1 MSRQP
6 TLEQLTAC
14 FTKLVGDAQSFSGT
28 TYRSCTPRYATETD
42 LLTGEGSKLHG
53 ARWNPK
59 GIAVVYA
66 ADSPETAMAESLA
79 HYRYF
84 GIPVQSAMPRTVV
97 AIELKLKCVV
107 DLRESSVRQRLHV
120 SKESMVTVDW
130 RKEVKAGLLAITQAI
145 GQASFDAGVEALI
158 VPSAAQ
164 SDGFNLL
171 VFPANLKK
179 GSKIQILNVD
189 SLSSP

>member
-14 FTKLVGDAQSFSGT
+14 FTKLVGDAQAFSGT
-28 TYRSCTPRYATETD
+28 TYRSCTPSYATETD
-42 LLTGEGSKLHG
+42 LVTGEGSKLHG

-84 GIPVQSAMPRTVV
+84 SIPVQSAMPRVFV
-97 AIELKLKCVV
+97 AIALKLKCVV
-107 DLRESSVRQRLHV
+107 DLRESNVRQRLHV
-120 SKESMVTVDW
+120 SNATMITIDW
-130 RKEVKAGLLAITQAI
+130 RNEVKAGVLPVTQAI
-145 GQASFDAGVEALI
+145 GQAAFAAGVEGII

-164 SDGFNLL
+164 SDGFNVL

-179 GSKIQILNVD
+179 GSKIQVLNAD
-189 SLSSP
+189 SLGLP

>member
-6 TLEQLTAC
+6 TLKQLTTC
-14 FTKLVGDAQSFSGT
+14 FNKLVGDGQEFSGT
-28 TYRSCTPRYATETD
+28 TFRSCTPSYASEED
-42 LLTGEGSKLHG
+42 LLTGEGSNLHG

-84 GIPVQSAMPRTVV
+84 GIPVQSAMPRTFV
-97 AIELKLKCVV
+97 AIALKLQCVV
-107 DLRESSVRQRLHV
+107 DLMESSVRQRLHV
-120 SKESMVTVDW
+120 SKDTMVAIDW
-130 RKEVKAGLLAITQAI
+130 RKDVKAGLLPITQMI
-145 GQASFDAGVEALI
+145 GQAAFDAGVEALI
-158 VPSAAQ
+158 VPSAVQ
-164 SDGFNLL
+164 SDAFNVL

-179 GSKIQILNVD
+179 GSRIQILNVD
-189 SLSSP
+189 SLGLS